1 MKLGSEVKTFVS
13 KKRRKVVFR
22 FPVREDFEQVW
33 GYACELAAEDTTV
46 ELSGDPPS
54 REEELKWFDQALKD
68 IADGNKIYLA
78 VLVDGVYAGSGE
90 VRRGKLRHRHVGEIG
105 LSLGSQFRG
114 EGIGT
119 ELLSAL
125 IAEARHM
132 GLRLLTINC
141 FETNSS
147 ALHVYEKLG
156 FKTAG
161 IIPGAIAFKGRFV
174 GEVKLYL
181 PLAK

>member
-1 MKLGSEVKTFVS
+1 MKLGREVKTFVS
-13 KKRRKVVFR
+13 KKGRKVVFR
-22 FPVREDFEQVW
+22 FPLKKDFEQVW
-33 GYACELAAEDTTV
+33 GYACELASEDTFV
-46 ELSGDPPS
+46 ELSGDPPT
-54 REEELKWFDQALKD
+54 REDEMKWFDGVLKD
-68 IADGNKIYLA
+68 VAEGNKIYLA
-78 VLVDGVYAGSGE
+78 VLVDGAYAGSGE

-125 IAEARHM
+125 IFEARLL

-141 FETNSS
+141 FETNTQ
-147 ALHVYEKLG
+147 ALHVYEKHG
-156 FKTAG
+156 FKTVG
-161 IIPGAIAFKGRFV
+161 IIPGAIAFKSGWV

>member
-1 MKLGSEVKTFVS
+1 MKPVGEGKTFVS
-13 KKRRKVVFR
+13 KKGRKVVFR
-22 FPVREDFEQVW
+22 YPLKEDFEQVW
-33 GYACELAAEDTTV
+33 GYACDLAAEDTTV

-54 REEELKWFDQALKD
+54 REDERTWFDQMLKD
-68 IADGNKIYLA
+68 MEDGNKIYLA
-78 VLVDGVYAGSGE
+78 VLVDGIYAGSGE
-90 VRRGKLRHRHVGEIG
+90 VRRGRLRHRHVGEIG
-105 LSLGSQFRG
+105 LSLGSQFRS

-125 IAEARHM
+125 INEARLM

-141 FETNSS
+141 FETNAS

-161 IIPGAIAFKGRFV
+161 IIPGAIAFKGGFV

>member
-1 MKLGSEVKTFVS
+1 MELGKEVKTFVS
-13 KKRRKVVFR
+13 KKDRKVVFR
-22 FPVREDFEQVW
+22 FPLKEDFEQIW
-33 GYACELAAEDTTV
+33 GYACSLAAEDTTV

-54 REEELKWFDQALKD
+54 REDELKWFAQMLKD
-68 IADGNKIYLA
+68 MAQGNKIYLA
-78 VLVDGVYAGSGE
+78 VVVDGVYAGSGE
-90 VRRGKLRHRHVGEIG
+90 VRRGKLRHAHVGEIG
-105 LSLGSQFRG
+105 LSLGSEFRE

-125 IAEARHM
+125 IFEARRM

-161 IIPGAIAFKGRFV
+161 IIPGAIAFKGGWV